1 MCICESVFVHYC
13 VRLTKQVVRTTVCG
27 SVSVIIVIP
36 VRPLRP
42 PIPGEGGGG
51 GGSGGD
57 LDGLRVLEKQ
67 SKGKEK
73 GR

>member
-1 MCICESVFVHYC
+1 MCVCESVFVHYC
-13 VRLTKQVVRTTVCG
+13 SRLTKQVVHTTVVV
-27 SVSVIIVIP
+27 VSVIIVIP

-42 PIPGEGGGG
+42 PTTREG
-51 GGSGGD
+51 GGD

-67 SKGKEK
+67 SKGK

>member
-1 MCICESVFVHYC
+1 MHYC

-42 PIPGEGGGG
+42 PITREVGWGEWRGFRRIE
-51 GGSGGD
+51 SV
-57 LDGLRVLEKQ
+57 RKTE
-67 SKGKEK
+67 
-73 GR
+73 